1 MAGVQ
6 QNISY
11 TRELF
16 AGDVIEIRSQVLEVS
31 DKRLRFRH
39 EMRDIESG
47 AVAAVSEIMAVH
59 LDKRA
64 HKSCR
69 LPETIRQRAA
79 ALAAGKP

>member
-1 MAGVQ
+1 M
-6 QNISY
+6 
-11 TRELF
+11 
-16 AGDVIEIRSQVLEVS
+16 S

-59 LDKRA
+59 LDKQE
-64 HKSCR
+64 HKSCP